1 MAHRIA
7 LISDIHGNVTALQAV
22 LADAAR
28 LSADEYWVL
37 GDVFMPGPGT
47 DEVFDLLDGVN
58 TTVFVHG
65 NWEGALAA
73 IIKGMI
79 DFDDPTDIYGAR
91 LTMFAHEGLGDAGV
105 ERATTWPMTVT
116 RQFGGLKITASHNLP
131 DKSGGMDLI
140 SDAPPPNF
148 TRLFEGGADI
158 AVVGHTHAPMVRP
171 GRSGIVINP
180 GSAGVPAWF
189 DDAGR
194 MARDVRVHYGLL
206 TISDRGV
213 DQIDLRA
220 IEYDIEAELKL
231 ARRMGLPYFELYEEQ
246 LTTGLAHTHDLP
258 KLDQINQ
265 RCGYIAEVRA
275 NWQQGQY

>member
-1 MAHRIA
+1 MALRIA

-22 LADAAR
+22 LADAAGQG
-28 LSADEYWVL
+28 ADEYWVL

-47 DEVFDLLDGVN
+47 TAIFDLLDGVN
-58 TTVFVHG
+58 TTVFIHG

-73 IIKGMI
+73 IMKGMI
-79 DFDDPTDIYGAR
+79 DFADPTDIYGAR
-91 LTMFAHEGLGDAGV
+91 LTMFAYQGLGDAGV
-105 ERATTWPMTVT
+105 ERIATWPMTLT
-116 RQFGGLKITASHNLP
+116 RQIGGLTITASHNLP

-140 SDAPPPNF
+140 SDAPPANF
-148 TRLFEGGADI
+148 DRLFEGGADI

-206 TISDRGV
+206 TIGDHGV
-213 DQIDLRA
+213 DQIDCRA
-220 IEYDIEAELKL
+220 IEYDIDVELKL
-231 ARRMGLPYFELYEEQ
+231 ARQVGLPYCELYEEQ

-258 KLDQINQ
+258 LLDQINQ
-265 RCGYIAEVRA
+265 RCDYTAEVRA
-275 NWQQGQY
+275 NWQY